1 MDTTIGTRTFSVQI
15 PQSDWQIFDTLARE
29 RGWKTREH
37 RTTTRKRGLE
47 LALEDVEAGR
57 VHGAKDADDLFRQVL
72 G

>member
-1 MDTTIGTRTFSVQI
+1 MDATIDIRTVSVQI
-15 PQSDWQIFDTLARE
+15 PQSDWQIFDELARE

-37 RTTTRKRGLE
+37 RPKLRKRGLD

-57 VHGAKDADDLFRQVL
+57 VQSAEDADDLFRQVL